1 MGELITFTCP
11 DGHKAEGYLAMATDP
26 KGSVVVLQEWWGL
39 NEQIKSVTNRFAS
52 AGYTALAPDLFKGRV
67 AEDAEEANHM
77 MTGLD
82 WVGASEQDTRGA
94 IQYLKSKTDK
104 KTAVMGF
111 CMGGALTIIAGVK
124 VPECDAC
131 VCFYGIPP
139 KDVADPSKITVPF
152 QAHFAT
158 KDDWCTPEAIEQL
171 RKDMADVKSPV
182 DIHEYEGEHGFF
194 NETREV
200 FNRNAAEISWERTI
214 SFLNKVL

>member
-1 MGELITFTCP
+1 MGDLISFTCP
-11 DGHKAEGYLAMATDP
+11 DGTEAKGYLATATEP

-39 NEQIKSVTNRFAS
+39 NDQIKGVADRFAA
-52 AGYTALAPDLFKGRV
+52 AGYTALAPDLYEGRV
-67 AEDAEEANHM
+67 TQDADEASHM

-82 WVGASEQDTRGA
+82 WTGASEQDTRGA
-94 IQYLKSKTDK
+94 VQYLKAKTGT

-139 KDVADPSKITVPF
+139 KEAADPTKIAVPF

-158 KDDWCTPEAIEQL
+158 KDDWCTPQAVEQL
-171 RKDMADVKSPV
+171 RKDMAGVKSPV
-182 DIHEYEGEHGFF
+182 DIHEYDGEHGFF

-200 FNRNAAEISWERTI
+200 FNRNAADVSWERTI